1 MTTFMVYQ
9 CTYIGG
15 KTYSMCFE
23 GSQKSQRGLLLFSRV
38 QTVIIPMFLQ
48 MKMYVIFDAKTKKER
63 KEIHWLDIITT
74 YITTQ
79 YLSHEYVYKNYKNQ

>member
-9 CTYIGG
+9 CTYFRG

-38 QTVIIPMFLQ
+38 QRESISMFLQ
-48 MKMYVIFDAKTKKER
+48 IKMYVIFDAKTKK
-63 KEIHWLDIITT
+63 KEKRNTLVRFNNNIYNATVLIT
-74 YITTQ
+74 
-79 YLSHEYVYKNYKNQ
+79 